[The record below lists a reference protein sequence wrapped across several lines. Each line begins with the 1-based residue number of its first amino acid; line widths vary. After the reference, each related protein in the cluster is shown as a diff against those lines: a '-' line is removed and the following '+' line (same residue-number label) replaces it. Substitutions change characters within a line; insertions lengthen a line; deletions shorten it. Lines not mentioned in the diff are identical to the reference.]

1 MDTALPGLA
10 DEGHAD
16 LVRDALI
23 TLLTIMRPD
32 WGSHQ
37 AVASR
42 VQFAEER
49 LGRSLP
55 EVCLQAVTAAVTPG
69 APPDSYIRTTPAD
82 TLQHLAEPEHT
93 KDTLAEL
100 RRRLLDRA
108 REATPPPTATTSPPG
123 DDPDDPEQVA
133 ADRAMLVQVVAAA
146 QRRQE
151 RERSLQRERASD
163 RTYDVPR
170 AFEGLSFEGE

>member
-32 WGSHQ
+32 WGSRQ

-42 VQFAEER
+42 VKFAEQR

-55 EVCLQAVTAAVTPG
+55 QICLHAVTAAVTPG
-69 APPDSYIRTTPAD
+69 APPDTYIRTTPAD
-82 TLQHLAEPEHT
+82 TLHHLAEPEHT
-93 KDTLAEL
+93 KDTLAAL

-108 REATPPPTATTSPPG
+108 REATSPGLRNSGTAISG
-123 DDPDDPEQVA
+123 ENDLGVFA
-133 ADRAMLVQVVAAA
+133 G
-146 QRRQE
+146 
-151 RERSLQRERASD
+151 REHYSSITM
-163 RTYDVPR
+163 RTNQPIR
-170 AFEGLSFEGE
+170 